1 MLVIVVLMRRGEAG
15 RSPAPPLFFAGPFV
29 TSVGGTMSYS
39 PEVAMPISGGGF
51 SLWFSRPKYQQSAVA
66 KFLDVH
72 GDEHADLFK

>member
-1 MLVIVVLMRRGEAG
+1 
-15 RSPAPPLFFAGPFV
+15 
-29 TSVGGTMSYS
+29 MSYS